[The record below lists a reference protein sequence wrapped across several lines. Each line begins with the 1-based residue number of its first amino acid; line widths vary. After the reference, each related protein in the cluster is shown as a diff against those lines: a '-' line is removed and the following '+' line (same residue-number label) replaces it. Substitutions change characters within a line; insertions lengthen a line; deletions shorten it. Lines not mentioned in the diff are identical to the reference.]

1 MRKELNGIMN
11 EEYHIVFVDKPE
23 REIVGLGIG
32 NCSKQ

>member
-23 REIVGLGIG
+23 WEIIG
-32 NCSKQ
+32 QGT